1 MLRVFTYLR
10 LVGSNMRI
18 FIAIYCSLFLKI
30 FAGIVPQTATLSNGL
45 KVAVFQNPMSPS
57 VTVLT
62 AYDVGT
68 ADDPLNMVGLSHMLE
83 HMMFKGSS
91 KFPKGSIDKSVALR
105 GGWVNAVTSFDS
117 TVYMISLPAEHIELA
132 LDIEA
137 DRMENLEITE
147 EEFLPEQKVVMEER
161 LMRMNNHP
169 LKTAVEVAQRAKF
182 IAHPYGVWPI
192 GFEAH
197 IKAYTVEALQK
208 HYKAWY
214 APNNA
219 TVVVVGPYSLEYV
232 LPLIENY
239 FGGISA
245 RDLPERN
252 RVNEPDREGLTT
264 TIEQESKRIENII
277 ITFDYRVPTFI
288 TQPEKMFAMQ
298 LLVSV
303 LVGADT
309 RDFSKDIVKNKRLA
323 LAISADYKC
332 GKDDQ
337 FFTFSAVL
345 APDMSGEKLEQFLF
359 KKLKHYLK
367 RGIVRK
373 DFEHAKKELLNQ
385 LEFAMDGDS
394 LLLSVAEDY
403 IHGVS
408 KETLQNYEK
417 LVSGIT
423 FEQVQEMLSLV
434 LQKSPL
440 LVSRIYP
447 VGKMPKHSYSK
458 VLGG

>member
-1 MLRVFTYLR
+1 
-10 LVGSNMRI
+10 MRI
-18 FIAIYCSLFLKI
+18 FLAIYCSLFFNI

-83 HMMFKGSS
+83 HMMFKGSAKFS
-91 KFPKGSIDKSVALR
+91 KDSIDKSISLR
-105 GGWVNAVTSFDS
+105 GGWSNAFTSFDS

-147 EEFLPEQKVVMEER
+147 EQFLPEQKVVMEER

-197 IKAYTVEALQK
+197 IKAYTVDALQK
-208 HYKAWY
+208 HYKTWY
-214 APNNA
+214 VPNNA
-219 TVVVVGPYSLEYV
+219 TIVIVGPYALEYI
-232 LPLIENY
+232 LPLVENY
-239 FGGISA
+239 FGGIAS
-245 RDLPERN
+245 RDLPERA
-252 RVNEPDREGLTT
+252 RIPEPDREGLTAT
-264 TIEQESKRIENII
+264 VEQESKRIENVMV
-277 ITFDYRVPTFI
+277 TFDYRVPTFI
-288 TQPEKMFAMQ
+288 MQPEKMFAMQ
-298 LLVSV
+298 LLVSA
-303 LVGADT
+303 LVGSDT
-309 RDFSKDIVKNKRLA
+309 RNFSKDIVKNKRLA
-323 LAISADYKC
+323 LAVSADYKC

-345 APDMSGEKLEQFLF
+345 APDMSGEKFERFLF
-359 KKLKHYLK
+359 EKLKNYLK
-367 RGIVRK
+367 RGIVRA

-394 LLLSVAEDY
+394 FLLSVAEDY
-403 IHGVS
+403 IHGLS
-408 KETLQNYEK
+408 KETLQDYKK

-423 FEQVQEMLSLV
+423 FEQVQEMLHLV
-434 LQKSPL
+434 LSKPPL

-447 VGKMPKHSYSK
+447 VGKMPKHSYSN